1 MLGQG
6 LVGVALDYGGSRV
19 GLGLTLCIHEPS
31 HNTRSKKEALSAKKG
46 QQKVKPSGTSGPSHG
61 RRPK

>member
-19 GLGLTLCIHEPS
+19 GLGLTSPAFT
-31 HNTRSKKEALSAKKG
+31 NQATTRV
-46 QQKVKPSGTSGPSHG
+46 QK
-61 RRPK
+61 RRRFPPKRASRR